1 MIYFCLFHTI
11 RYSLKCHSPQSSSME
26 MLYIIYI
33 PNPTTPFLLPFAPLL
48 YLASTLMC
56 VLVIYLAYNYFFFLE
71 SEPHCFG
78 HYSFSSSWH
87 VADTQDRF
95 VKKWYVSEWIIDKD
109 IILCYINW
117 ETHYYS
123 PGSFT
128 HSFIHSRNTSYWAS
142 NTCQAQFC
150 IVKIRQW
157 IKSLLSWTWYYSR
170 RDR

>member
-1 MIYFCLFHTI
+1 MSFSSEFFHGYALYNLNPQPRHFLSSPI
-11 RYSLKCHSPQSSSME
+11 HSSFIFS
-26 MLYIIYI
+26 I
-33 PNPTTPFLLPFAPLL
+33 NTN
-48 YLASTLMC
+48 
-56 VLVIYLAYNYFFFLE
+56 VLVIYLAYDYLFFLE

-78 HYSFSSSWH
+78 HYSFSSLWH

-95 VKKWYVSEWIIDKD
+95 VKKWYVSDWIIDKD
-109 IILCYINW
+109 IISCYINW